1 VNGTWEI
8 LDIKKGLAKNAKSL
22 FFILVLVVVGRARL
36 ERAIIALKVPDSQL

>member
-22 FFILVLVVVGRARL
+22 FFILVLVVGRARL
-36 ERAIIALKVPDSQL
+36 ERAIIALKAPDSQL